1 MIRLVIDGRPVETPE
16 GTTVLKAAEE
26 AGIAIPHFCYHEAF
40 PPEGSC
46 RVCLVEIE
54 GMPKLDLACSAVVRE
69 GMKVRTTGER
79 VIQARRAVLE
89 FLLTEHPL
97 DCPICD
103 KSGECKLQDYC
114 LDAGLTVNAFSE
126 IREKREK
133 KIPIGEKLLL
143 DRERC
148 ILCSRCVRF
157 LRQVTGTRELGL
169 FDRGVGTVIDLYEGE
184 PVRNNYAGNLVDV
197 CPVGAITDTEF
208 RFKTRPWFLEARPAV
223 CPLCSRGC
231 SIWADYHPGFPRVAG
246 SAKIYRFRPRLNPEV
261 NGHWIC
267 DVGRYGA
274 LALERDRL
282 AELRWIKGP
291 SQARLSWATAID
303 GLAAQLRGLKISGAV
318 DRAAIVLSSRL
329 TSEELFLAKK
339 IFHEELGVGAG
350 RLVFADPADGE
361 ADTLLLRAD
370 RTPNRQ
376 AAMRLGFSYQS
387 DPGVALKGASFA
399 WIFGADREA
408 LEPSNLLAAALQ
420 DVPIKVLSAPQET
433 GLEPLMDFV
442 LPTASVFEKSGSFAN
457 GDGWD
462 QEFRP
467 VHRPCG
473 NARSEESILVDL
485 GRALGLDPEFY
496 ASLDGPRAVA
506 RALRS
511 ADSRF
516 GGEG

>member
-1 MIRLVIDGRPVETPE
+1 MVKLLIDGRPVETLE
-16 GTTVLKAAEE
+16 GATILKAAQD

-54 GMPKLDLACSAVVRE
+54 GMPKLDLACSTVVRE
-69 GMKVRTTGER
+69 GQKIRTTGDR
-79 VIQARRAVLE
+79 VLQARRAVLE

-103 KSGECKLQDYC
+103 KAGECKLQDYC

-133 KIPIGEKLLL
+133 KLVIADKLLL

-169 FDRGVGTVIDLYEGE
+169 FERGVGTQIDLYEGQ
-184 PVRNNYAGNLVDV
+184 PVANNYSGNLVDI
-197 CPVGAITDTEF
+197 CPVGAITDTDF
-208 RFKTRPWFLEARPAV
+208 RFKTRPWFLEARPTI

-231 SIWADYHPGFPRVAG
+231 SMWADYHPGFPRVAG
-246 SAKIYRFRPRLNPEV
+246 SARIYRFRPRLNPEV

-274 LALERDRL
+274 MALETDRL
-282 AELRWIKGP
+282 SELRWVKGP
-291 SQARLSWATAID
+291 SHAELSWDQTMD
-303 GLAAQLRGLKISGAV
+303 MLAAKLRGLKTGGAM
-318 DRAAIVLSSRL
+318 DRAAIVLNSRL

-339 IFHEELGVGAG
+339 IFHEDLGAG
-350 RLVFADPADGE
+350 RIVFADPTDGAAD
-361 ADTLLLRAD
+361 DLLLRAD

-376 AAMRLGFSYQS
+376 AASRLGFSYQG
-387 DPGVALKGASFA
+387 DLAAALRGASFV
-399 WIFGADREA
+399 WIFGANREA
-408 LEPSNLLAAALQ
+408 LEPVRRLSAALQ
-420 DVPIKVLSAPQET
+420 AVPTKVLSAPQST
-433 GLEPLMDFV
+433 GLEPFMDFV
-442 LPTASVFEKSGSFAN
+442 LPTASVFEKAGSFAN

-462 QEFRP
+462 QEFLP
-467 VHRPCG
+467 VHPPCG
-473 NARSEESILVDL
+473 NARAEEGLLIDL
-485 GRALGLDPEFY
+485 GRALGFDPEFY
-496 ASLDGPRAVA
+496 AALDGPRAVA

-511 ADSRF
+511 AHPQF
-516 GGEG
+516 GGGR

>member
-1 MIRLVIDGRPVETPE
+1 MVKLLIDGRAVEAPE
-16 GTTVLKAAEE
+16 GATVFKAAQE

-54 GMPKLDLACSAVVRE
+54 GMPKLDLACSTVVRE
-69 GMKVRTTGER
+69 GMKVRLSGDR

-148 ILCSRCVRF
+148 ILCSRCIRF
-157 LRQVTGTRELGL
+157 LDRVTGTRELGL
-169 FDRGVGTVIDLYEGE
+169 FDRGLGTQIDLYEGE
-184 PVRNNYAGNLVDV
+184 PVRNNYAGNLVDI

-208 RFKTRPWFLEARPAV
+208 RFKTRPWFLEARATI

-231 SIWADYHPGFPRVAG
+231 SVWADYHPGFPRVAG
-246 SAKIYRFRPRLNPEV
+246 SARIYRFRPRLNPEV

-267 DVGRYGA
+267 DAGRYGS
-274 LALERDRL
+274 LALEKDRID
-282 AELRWIKGP
+282 ELRWIHGP
-291 SQARLSWATAID
+291 SHAELSWTMTID
-303 GLAAQLRGLKISGAV
+303 ALAAKLRGLKTSGAV
-318 DRAAIVLSSRL
+318 ESAAIVLSSRL
-329 TSEELFLAKK
+329 TSEELFLARK
-339 IFHEELGVGAG
+339 IFHEELGAG

-370 RTPNRQ
+370 RTPNRR
-376 AAMRLGFSYQS
+376 AASRLGFSYQS
-387 DPGVALKGASFA
+387 DLAAALKGSSFA

-408 LEPSNLLAAALQ
+408 LEPVGSLAAELK
-420 DVPIKVLSAPQET
+420 DVPTKVLSAPQET
-433 GLEPLMDFV
+433 GLEPFMDFV

-462 QEFRP
+462 QEFQP

-473 NARSEESILVDL
+473 NARSEEAILVEL
-485 GRALGLDPEFY
+485 GRSLGLDPEFY
-496 ASLDGPRAVA
+496 AALDGPRAVA

-511 ADSRF
+511 ANPRF
-516 GGEG
+516 GGGP

>member
-1 MIRLVIDGRPVETPE
+1 MVKLLIDGRPVETPE
-16 GTTVLKAAEE
+16 GTTVLKAAQE

-54 GMPKLDLACSAVVRE
+54 GMPKLDLACSTVVRE
-69 GMKVRTTGER
+69 GLKVRTTGDR
-79 VIQARRAVLE
+79 VLQARRAVLE

-103 KSGECKLQDYC
+103 KAGECKLQDYC

-133 KIPIGEKLLL
+133 KLPIADKLLL

-169 FDRGVGTVIDLYEGE
+169 FERGVGTQIDLYEGQL
-184 PVRNNYAGNLVDV
+184 VRNNYSGNLVDV

-208 RFKTRPWFLEARPAV
+208 RFKTRPWFLEARPTI

-231 SIWADYHPGFPRVAG
+231 SMWADDHPGFPRVAG

-267 DVGRYGA
+267 DAGRYGA
-274 LALERDRL
+274 MTLETDRL
-282 AELRWIKGP
+282 TELRWIKGP
-291 SQARLSWATAID
+291 SHAELSWDKTID
-303 GLAAQLRGLKISGAV
+303 KLAAELRGLKSSGTV
-318 DRAAIVLSSRL
+318 DRAAIILSSRL

-339 IFHEELGVGAG
+339 IFHEELGAG
-350 RLVFADPADGE
+350 RIVFADPADGA
-361 ADTLLLRAD
+361 ADALLLRAD
-370 RTPNRQ
+370 RTPNRL
-376 AAMRLGFSYQS
+376 AAARLGFPFQS
-387 DPGVALKGASFA
+387 DPLAVLEGASFL

-408 LEPSNLLAAALQ
+408 LEPFRRLSAALASI
-420 DVPIKVLSAPQET
+420 PTKVLSAPQTT
-433 GLEPLMDFV
+433 GFESAMDFV
-442 LPTASVFEKSGSFAN
+442 LPTASVFEKGGSFAN

-462 QEFRP
+462 QVFSA
-467 VHRPCG
+467 VHPPCG
-473 NARSEESILVDL
+473 KARPEESILVDL
-485 GRALGLDPEFY
+485 GRTLGFDPEFY
-496 ASLDGPRAVA
+496 ATLDGPLAVA
-506 RALRS
+506 RALR
-511 ADSRF
+511 AAHPQF
-516 GGEG
+516 GGGR